1 MKATFCKKKST
12 DMKLLEILFW
22 YGLTLSVYLSG
33 YITMRRGLKQKY
45 IKPSYSPPGWFIAF
59 MWFVLY
65 MLQATAAWMLM
76 RHMGEWHYVL
86 TMYCVFLGLS
96 FFYGPAFS
104 LRKLRFLFMYTLL
117 LLVYASVLVGF
128 FFNKYAWSGW
138 IFLPTV
144 IWLAF
149 ATWLSFSVCKNNQY
163 PLSSSIKR
171 RNTSPRPTPEPVPT
185 NNFMSFS
192 PMQQF
197 DAYSDMPF
205 SV

>member
-1 MKATFCKKKST
+1 
-12 DMKLLEILFW
+12 MKLLEILFW

-65 MLQATAAWMLM
+65 MLQSTSAWMLM
-76 RHMGEWHYVL
+76 RHIGDWHYVL

-96 FFYGPAFS
+96 FFYGPVFS
-104 LRKLRFLFMYTLL
+104 MRKLRFLFMYTLL
-117 LLVYASVLVGF
+117 LLVYGSVVLGF
-128 FFNKYAWSGW
+128 YFNKYAWSGW

-149 ATWLSFSVCKNNQY
+149 ATWLSFSVYKNNQY
-163 PLSSSIKR
+163 TPVIVTNKKAR
-171 RNTSPRPTPEPVPT
+171 VVRTPPRKDSYDTYMTLLPTQRHGT
-185 NNFMSFS
+185 
-192 PMQQF
+192 
-197 DAYSDMPF
+197 YSNEDDDEF
-205 SV
+205 NL